1 MSVFLDTSAVL
12 ALLDADDRSH
22 AAARE
27 VWSDLLGRAEDL
39 VSTNYVLV
47 ESFAL
52 VQHRLGVEA
61 VRTLQEDI
69 LPLVRVHWVS
79 EADHRAGVTALLTAN
94 RRQLSLVD
102 CVSFLGMRQLNL
114 KIAFA
119 FDRDFNEQG
128 FETLPSPTKT

>member
-22 AAARE
+22 AEARP
-27 VWSDLLGRAEDL
+27 VWADLLGRAEDL

-52 VQHRLGVEA
+52 VQHRLGLEA

-102 CVSFLGMRQLNL
+102 CVSFLVMRQLTL
-114 KIAFA
+114 KTAFA
-119 FDRDFNEQG
+119 FDRDFNAQG
-128 FETLPSPTKT
+128 FETLPSPPPA